1 LKVLHVIDKSFLGG
15 GQTAVRHLIA
25 GAIGTDIAP
34 MLTCRDGGPLVDVV
48 RAMGVPVFP
57 LPFDKRFRPG
67 PARALAGLVRA
78 HGVDVLHGH
87 GLVATTYA
95 TLARTF
101 FGARVPL
108 VYQQHGFH
116 HHNYR
121 AYSIALRRAS
131 EKAVCRR
138 ADRVIAVSR
147 ADAARLV
154 DERYAAAPRVDT
166 VYYGVPEPAPA
177 ASDASAALRA
187 ELGLDS
193 ARPVVGLIGRLHPQ
207 KGVDVFLQAVAEVR
221 RQVPECQFVVVGT
234 GEVEAELRG
243 LASRLGLDGTV
254 RWAGGRASAPFLPIL
269 DVAVLTSRWEGLPL
283 VLLELMASG
292 RAIVTTSVP
301 GCLEA
306 VGADAAEVVPID
318 APAAAAQAI
327 VRLLRA
333 PEHAAQRGR
342 RARERYLEQFT
353 LQVMTR
359 RFQALYQELVA

>member
-1 LKVLHVIDKSFLGG
+1 MKVLHVIDKSFLGG

-48 RAMGVPVFP
+48 REMGVPVFP
-57 LPFDKRFRPG
+57 VPFDKRFRPG
-67 PARALAGLVRA
+67 PARALAELVRTQD
-78 HGVDVLHGH
+78 VEVLHGH

-108 VYQQHGFH
+108 LYQQHGFH

-121 AYSIALRRAS
+121 RYSIALRRAS

-154 DERYAAAPRVDT
+154 EERYAAGPRVET
-166 VYYGVPEPAPA
+166 VYYGVPEPAA
-177 ASDASAALRA
+177 AAETSAGLRR
-187 ELGLDS
+187 ELGLE
-193 ARPVVGLIGRLHPQ
+193 AGRPVVGLIGRLHPQ
-207 KGVDVFLQAVAEVR
+207 KGVDIFLEAAAQVR
-221 RQVPECQFVVVGT
+221 RRMPECQFLVVGT
-234 GEVEAELRG
+234 GEVESELRA
-243 LASRLGLDGTV
+243 LASRLGLEGALC
-254 RWAGGRASAPFLPIL
+254 WAGGRASAPFLPLL

-306 VGADAAEVVPID
+306 VGDDAAEVVPID
-318 APAAAAQAI
+318 APAETAVAI
-327 VRLLRA
+327 VRLLQS
-333 PEHAAQRGR
+333 PEYAAQRGR

-353 LQVMTR
+353 VQVMTR